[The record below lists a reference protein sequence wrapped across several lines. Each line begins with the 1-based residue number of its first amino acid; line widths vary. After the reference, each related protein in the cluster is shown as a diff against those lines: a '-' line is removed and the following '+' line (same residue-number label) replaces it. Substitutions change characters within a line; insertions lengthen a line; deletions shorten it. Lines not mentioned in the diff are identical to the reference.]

1 MFERQDTVMSTF
13 WLKIAGVLVVVV
25 AIGAFVM
32 WIRSG
37 IEEAQHPEVTFYD
50 MVEKDRK
57 ELLAEPNA
65 RDLTSQPAQPQTPT
79 AAEPNKSAQSQ
90 TPTVAESNKSAQ
102 MSEPQLPKAEPV
114 TFYFTQLDEIE
125 QIEAERLLATIP
137 TGRSIGRLPMTGYNL
152 MVETCRQIMGRWPG
166 SIYDYKA
173 RRALNQ
179 MPERFRQRY
188 RITDQELDLTQ
199 FTKPRPN
206 TTPYTIKEED

>member
-1 MFERQDTVMSTF
+1 MNTF
-13 WLKIAGVLVVVV
+13 WLKVVGVLVVVV

-37 IEEAQHPEVTFYD
+37 IKEAQHPERTFYD

-57 ELLAEPNA
+57 ELLAEPNTK
-65 RDLTSQPAQPQTPT
+65 DLTSQ
-79 AAEPNKSAQSQ
+79 SAQSQ
-90 TPTVAESNKSAQ
+90 VPTVPEPNRTTQ
-102 MSEPQLPKAEPV
+102 PSEPQLPKAEPV
-114 TFYFTQLDEIE
+114 TFYFTQLDETE
-125 QIEAERLLATIP
+125 QIEAEQLLATIP
-137 TGRSIGRLPMTGYNL
+137 TGRSIGRLPMTGYSL
-152 MVETCRQIMGRWPG
+152 MVETCRQIIRRWPG

-188 RITDQELDLTQ
+188 RITDQELGLTQ

-206 TTPYTIKEED
+206 TTPYTIKGED

>member
-1 MFERQDTVMSTF
+1 MNTF
-13 WLKIAGVLVVVV
+13 WLKVAGVLVVVV

-32 WIRSG
+32 WMRSG

-57 ELLAEPNA
+57 ELLAEPNTK
-65 RDLTSQPAQPQTPT
+65 DLTSQPAQSQAPT
-79 AAEPNKSAQSQ
+79 VSEPN
-90 TPTVAESNKSAQ
+90 ESTQPN
-102 MSEPQLPKAEPV
+102 EPQLQKAEPV
-114 TFYFTQLDEIE
+114 TFYFTQLDETE
-125 QIEAERLLATIP
+125 QIEAEQLLAMIP